1 MVNPLQSLRLPLG
14 HPLVE
19 KLCDKSL
26 KDGVKFNEEIPINFK
41 KEVLE
46 EDKIKFKQALRVLH
60 AIVNNETSLRYLS
73 EENQKFIEDLAQ
85 AKKIANEQIE
95 KTLEIVSTSDV
106 DVDFEKFKNLML
118 NVDFVA
124 VGLKSYSQSQ
134 LLDLNG
140 GHWDLEVPGLSKER
154 VTFRFDN
161 LPKDS
166 SDKEMDFYARSSLKD
181 LNKGV
186 VAIDFGTKST
196 TASYMDKMGTYRL
209 LSIGGLVD
217 DASLTKFENPTIME
231 FRHKEK
237 FITGYDALDH
247 RPFTEKNDI
256 EVAQEAQKNAAGVK
270 GNDLYRF
277 FSQLKQWAGADE
289 KLNFRDFKE
298 DFSLESF
305 TNCTDFN
312 PIEIYAYYI
321 GRCINNM
328 HNGVFLKYFLSY
340 PIKYEKHQAEKIR
353 ESFEKGLKK
362 SLPRHVFDDEK
373 TAKTF
378 KVELRASEPC
388 AYAISALKSYGFF
401 KSDKLDKSIYYGVF
415 DFGGG
420 TTDFDFGKW
429 EKSANPKFLYK
440 MTHFSSGGDKY
451 LGGENLLEL
460 LAWETYAKNFQELKA
475 KDVVIAKPNYDR
487 IDTQRFGS
495 FMQNSSGARLNLQT
509 IASQLRPFLENLDAN
524 IIEAIEENEN
534 FEIEGF
540 EKDLKAQLLDRN
552 GVETDCDLKVDCKE
566 LLNLLKDKINE
577 GVANFFAGFSK
588 VMAENIIEAIEENE
602 NFEIE
607 GFEKDLKAQLLD
619 RNGVETDC
627 DLKVDCKELLNLL
640 KDKINEGVAN
650 FFAGFSKVMA
660 ENIDDQCRAFH
671 IFLGGNAS
679 RSVLVKQAFE
689 NAKEKQLK
697 DYHQKTSKDDFKFI
711 IYEPL
716 GTEASDKQILELTGE
731 DVSNTPAYLKP
742 TSKTG
747 VAFGLLESRDKAKG
761 IERLSI
767 SSNPV
772 FKYDLGIEIE
782 GKFHAKI
789 HRDSLKPNEYQ
800 IFQTKE
806 EWGGFDELEIRY
818 SDKSLANTNTLNIQ
832 DTQMICIALEEVEEV
847 DVKVCCVDSQSI
859 KVGLFK
865 DGQLIY
871 ESEVEKL

>member
-1 MVNPLQSLRLPLG
+1 MVKPLQSLELPLG

-19 KLCDKSL
+19 KLCNLSL
-26 KDGVKFNEEIPINFK
+26 NNKAAFNEEIPIHFK
-41 KEVLE
+41 DEVSD
-46 EDKIKFKQALRVLH
+46 EDRIKFKQALRVLH
-60 AIVNNETSLRYLS
+60 AIVNNETFLRHLS
-73 EENQKFIEDLAQ
+73 DENQKFLEDLAQ

-95 KTLEIVSTSDV
+95 KTLEFVSISGV
-106 DVDFEKFKNLML
+106 DVDFEAFKDLML
-118 NVDFVA
+118 NVDNIA
-124 VGLKSYSQSQ
+124 VGVGIYSQSQ

-140 GHWDLEVPGLSKER
+140 GHWDLEVPSAPER
-154 VTFRFDN
+154 VTFGFDN
-161 LPKDS
+161 LDPNGK
-166 SDKEMDFYARSSLKD
+166 KMHFYARSSLKD

-186 VAIDFGTKST
+186 VVIDFGTKST
-196 TASYMDKMGTYRL
+196 TAAYMDETGTYRL
-209 LSIGGLVD
+209 LSIGGNAD
-217 DASLTKFENPTIME
+217 DASPTKFENPTIVE
-231 FRHKEK
+231 FRHRGK
-237 FITGYDALDH
+237 FITEYDALDH
-247 RPFTEKNDI
+247 RPFTERNDI
-256 EVAQEAQKNAAGVK
+256 EVAHEAQKDAAGVK

-277 FSQLKQWAGADE
+277 FSKLKQWAGADE
-289 KLNFRDFKE
+289 KQNFKDLE
-298 DFSLESF
+298 EGFSLESF
-305 TNCTDFN
+305 TDCTGFN

-321 GRCINNM
+321 GRNINNM

-340 PIKYEKHQAEKIR
+340 LVKYEKHQAEKIR
-353 ESFEKGLKK
+353 ESFERGLKK
-362 SLPRHVFDDEK
+362 TLPRHVFDDEK

-401 KSDKLDKSIYYGVF
+401 KSEKLDKPVYYGVF

-451 LGGENLLEL
+451 LGGENLLEW
-460 LAWETYAKNFQELKA
+460 LAWEAYAKNFQELKA

-509 IASQLRPFLENLDAN
+509 IASQLHPFLENLDAN

-534 FEIEGF
+534 FEIENF
-540 EKDLKAQLLDRN
+540 EKDFKTMLFDRN
-552 GVETDCDLKVDCKE
+552 GVETECDLKVDCKE
-566 LLNLLKDKINE
+566 LLSLLKGKIE
-577 GVANFFAGFSK
+577 
-588 VMAENIIEAIEENE
+588 
-602 NFEIE
+602 
-607 GFEKDLKAQLLD
+607 
-619 RNGVETDC
+619 
-627 DLKVDCKELLNLL
+627 
-640 KDKINEGVAN
+640 EGVAN

-697 DYHQKTSKDDFKFI
+697 DYQQKTSKNDFKFI

-742 TSKTG
+742 TCKTG
-747 VAFGLLESRDKAKG
+747 VAFGLLESRDKPNG
-761 IERLSI
+761 IEMPSI
-767 SSNPV
+767 DSNPV

-818 SDKSLANTNTLNIQ
+818 SDKSLANTNTLDIQ
-832 DTQMICIALEEVEEV
+832 DTQLISIALEEVEEV

-871 ESEVEKL
+871 ESEAEKL

>member
-1 MVNPLQSLRLPLG
+1 MVKEKSLELPLG

-19 KLCDKSL
+19 KLCELSL
-26 KDGVKFNEEIPINFK
+26 NNKAAFNEKSEPNFK
-41 KEVLE
+41 DEVSE

-73 EENQKFIEDLAQ
+73 DENQKFLEDLAQ
-85 AKKIANEQIE
+85 DKKITNEKIE

-118 NVDFVA
+118 KVDNIA

-134 LLDLNG
+134 LLDLDG
-140 GHWDLEVPGLSKER
+140 GHWDLEVPSAPKER

-161 LPKDS
+161 LDPNG
-166 SDKEMDFYARSSLKD
+166 KEMDFYARSSLKD
-181 LNKGV
+181 LKKGV

-196 TASYMDKMGTYRL
+196 TASYMDETGTYRL

-217 DASLTKFENPTIME
+217 DANLTKFENPTIVE

-237 FITGYDALDH
+237 FNTEYDALNH

-256 EVAQEAQKNAAGVK
+256 EVVHEAQKNAAGVK

-277 FSQLKQWAGADE
+277 FSKLKQWAGADE
-289 KLNFRDFKE
+289 KQNFRDLEE

-305 TNCTDFN
+305 TNCTGFN
-312 PIEIYAYYI
+312 PIEIYAYCI
-321 GRCINNM
+321 SRSINNM

-340 PIKYEKHQAEKIR
+340 PVKYEKYQAEKIR
-353 ESFEKGLKK
+353 ESFERGLKK

-401 KSDKLDKSIYYGVF
+401 KSEKLDKPVYYGVF

-429 EKSANPKFLYK
+429 EKSTSPKFIYK

-451 LGGENLLEL
+451 LGGENLLEW
-460 LAWETYAKNFQELKA
+460 LAWEAYAKNFQELKA
-475 KDVVIAKPNYDR
+475 KDIVIAKPNYDR

-509 IASQLRPFLENLDAN
+509 IASKLRPFLENLDAN
-524 IIEAIEENEN
+524 IIEAIEENEE
-534 FEIEGF
+534 FEIRGF
-540 EKDLKAQLLDRN
+540 EKDFKAQLFDRN
-552 GVETDCDLKVDCKE
+552 GVETECDLKVDCKE
-566 LLNLLKDKINE
+566 LLSLLKDKIE
-577 GVANFFAGFSK
+577 ECVANFFA
-588 VMAENIIEAIEENE
+588 
-602 NFEIE
+602 
-607 GFEKDLKAQLLD
+607 
-619 RNGVETDC
+619 R
-627 DLKVDCKELLNLL
+627 
-640 KDKINEGVAN
+640 
-650 FFAGFSKVMA
+650 FSKVMA

-679 RSVLVKQAFE
+679 RSALVKQAFE

-697 DYHQKTSKDDFKFI
+697 DYQQKTSKNDFKFI

-742 TSKTG
+742 TCKTG
-747 VAFGLLESRDKAKG
+747 VAFGLLESRDKPNW
-761 IERLSI
+761 IERPFI

-789 HRDSLKPNEYQ
+789 HRDSLKPNEYR

-818 SDKSLANTNTLNIQ
+818 SDKALANTNTLDIK
-832 DTQMICIALEEVEEV
+832 DTQMIPIALEEVEEV

>member
-1 MVNPLQSLRLPLG
+1 MVKPLQSLELPLG

-19 KLCDKSL
+19 KLCDRSL
-26 KDGVKFNEEIPINFK
+26 KDGVKFNEEAPIHFK

-46 EDKIKFKQALRVLH
+46 EDRIKFKQALRVLH
-60 AIVNNETSLRYLS
+60 AIVNNSTSLRYPS
-73 EENQKFIEDLAQ
+73 DENQKLLEDLAQDLAQ

-95 KTLEIVSTSDV
+95 KTLEIVSISDV
-106 DVDFEKFKNLML
+106 DVDFEKFKDLML
-118 NVDFVA
+118 NVDNIA

-134 LLDLNG
+134 LFDLDG
-140 GHWDLEVPGLSKER
+140 GHWDLEVPSAPKER

-161 LPKDS
+161 LDPNG
-166 SDKEMDFYARSSLKD
+166 KEMDFYARSSLKD
-181 LNKGV
+181 LKKGV

-196 TASYMDKMGTYRL
+196 TASYMDETGTYRL
-209 LSIGGLVD
+209 LSIGGDAD
-217 DASLTKFENPTIME
+217 DASLTKFENPTIVE

-237 FITGYDALDH
+237 FLKDYDALDH

-256 EVAQEAQKNAAGVK
+256 EVAHEAQKNAEGVK

-277 FSQLKQWAGADE
+277 FSKLKQWAGADE
-289 KLNFRDFKE
+289 KQNFKDLDE

-305 TNCTDFN
+305 TNCTGFN

-321 GRCINNM
+321 GHYINNM

-353 ESFEKGLKK
+353 ESFERGLKK

-401 KSDKLDKSIYYGVF
+401 KSEKLDKPVYYGVF

-429 EKSANPKFLYK
+429 EKSANPKFFYK

-460 LAWETYAKNFQELKA
+460 LAWEAYAKNFQELKA

-524 IIEAIEENEN
+524 IIEAIEENEE
-534 FEIEGF
+534 FEIKGF
-540 EKDLKAQLLDRN
+540 EKDFKTMLLDRN
-552 GVETDCDLKVDCKE
+552 GVETECDLKVDCKE
-566 LLNLLKDKINE
+566 LLSLLKGKIE
-577 GVANFFAGFSK
+577 
-588 VMAENIIEAIEENE
+588 
-602 NFEIE
+602 
-607 GFEKDLKAQLLD
+607 
-619 RNGVETDC
+619 
-627 DLKVDCKELLNLL
+627 
-640 KDKINEGVAN
+640 EGVAN

-697 DYHQKTSKDDFKFI
+697 DYHQKTSKNDFKFI

-716 GTEASDKQILELTGE
+716 GTEKSDKQILELTGE
-731 DVSNTPAYLKP
+731 DVSNTPAYVKP
-742 TSKTG
+742 TCKTG
-747 VAFGLLESRDKAKG
+747 VAFGLLESRDKAQG
-761 IERLSI
+761 IEMPSI
-767 SSNPV
+767 DSNPV

-818 SDKSLANTNTLNIQ
+818 SDKSLANTNTLDIQ
-832 DTQMICIALEEVEEV
+832 DTQMISIALEEIEEV
-847 DVKVCCVDSQSI
+847 DMKVCCVDSQSI

-865 DGQLIY
+865 DDQLIY

>member
-1 MVNPLQSLRLPLG
+1 MVTPLQSLRLPLG

-19 KLCDKSL
+19 KLCELSL
-26 KDGVKFNEEIPINFK
+26 KDGVVFNEKSKVNFK
-41 KEVLE
+41 KEVSK
-46 EDKIKFKQALRVLH
+46 EDKIKFKQALWVLH

-73 EENQKFIEDLAQ
+73 DENQKFIEDLAQ
-85 AKKIANEQIE
+85 DKKITNEKIE
-95 KTLEIVSTSDV
+95 KTLEFVSNNYV
-106 DVDFEKFKNLML
+106 YVDFEAFKELML
-118 NVDFVA
+118 NVDNIA

-134 LLDLNG
+134 LLDLDG
-140 GHWDLEVPGLSKER
+140 EHWDLEVPSAPKES

-161 LPKDS
+161 LDS
-166 SDKEMDFYARSSLKD
+166 SGKEMNFYARSSLKD

-217 DASLTKFENPTIME
+217 DTILTKFENPTIME
-231 FRHKEK
+231 FRYKEN
-237 FITGYDALDH
+237 FRNAYNALDH

-289 KLNFRDFKE
+289 KQNFRDLEK

-305 TNCTDFN
+305 THCTGFN
-312 PIEIYAYYI
+312 PIEIYAYCI

-328 HNGVFLKYFLSY
+328 QNGVFLKYFLSY

-373 TAKTF
+373 TAKMF
-378 KVELRASEPC
+378 KVELKASEPC

-401 KSDKLDKSIYYGVF
+401 KSEKLDKPVYYGVF

-429 EKSANPKFLYK
+429 EKSANPKFFYK

-460 LAWETYAKNFQELKA
+460 LAWETYAQNFQELIA
-475 KDVVIAKPNYDR
+475 KDIVIAKPNYDR

-495 FMQNSSGARLNLQT
+495 FMQNSREARLNLQA
-509 IASQLRPFLENLDAN
+509 IASTLRPFLENLDAD
-524 IIEAIEENEN
+524 IIEAIEENEEFN
-534 FEIEGF
+534 IEGF
-540 EKDLKAQLLDRN
+540 EKDFKTMLLDRN
-552 GVETDCDLKVDCKE
+552 GVETECDLKVDCKE
-566 LLNLLKDKINE
+566 ILSLLKDKIDD

-588 VMAENIIEAIEENE
+588 VM
-602 NFEIE
+602 
-607 GFEKDLKAQLLD
+607 D
-619 RNGVETDC
+619 
-627 DLKVDCKELLNLL
+627 
-640 KDKINEGVAN
+640 
-650 FFAGFSKVMA
+650 

-679 RSVLVKQAFE
+679 RSLLVKQAFE

-697 DYHQKTSKDDFKFI
+697 DYNQKTSKDDFTFI
-711 IYEPL
+711 LYEPL
-716 GTEASDKQILELTGE
+716 GTEKSDKQILELTGE
-731 DVSNTPAYLKP
+731 DVSNTPAYLKA
-742 TSKTG
+742 TCKTG
-747 VAFGLLESRDKAKG
+747 VAFGLLESRPKAGG
-761 IERLSI
+761 IERPSI

-818 SDKSLANTNTLNIQ
+818 SDKALANTNTLNIQ
-832 DTQMICIALEEVEEV
+832 DTQMISIALEEVEEV
-847 DVKVCCVDSQSI
+847 DMKVCCVDSQSI

-871 ESEVEKL
+871 ESEAEKL

>member
-19 KLCDKSL
+19 KLCKLSLNNKSA
-26 KDGVKFNEEIPINFK
+26 FNEK
-41 KEVLE
+41 SKVSYKEEVSK
-46 EDKIKFKQALRVLH
+46 EDRTKFEQALRVLH

-73 EENQKFIEDLAQ
+73 DENQKFIEDLVQ
-85 AKKIANEQIE
+85 DKKITNEKIE
-95 KTLEIVSTSDV
+95 KTLEIVSYSDV
-106 DVDFEKFKNLML
+106 DVDFEAFSDKML
-118 NVDFVA
+118 NVDKIA
-124 VGLKSYSQSQ
+124 VDLKSYDKG
-134 LLDLNG
+134 LLTDLNR
-140 GHWDLEVPGLSKER
+140 GHWDLEVSGLFKES

-161 LPKDS
+161 LDS
-166 SDKEMDFYARSSLKD
+166 SGKEMDFYARSSLKD
-181 LNKGV
+181 LKKGV

-196 TASYMDKMGTYRL
+196 TASYIDKTGTYRL

-217 DASLTKFENPTIME
+217 DASLEKYENPTIME
-231 FRHKEK
+231 FRYKEN
-237 FITGYDALDH
+237 FRNAYNALDH
-247 RPFTEKNDI
+247 RPFTEKHDM
-256 EVAQEAQKNAAGVK
+256 EVAHEAQKNAAGVK

-289 KLNFRDFKE
+289 KLNFRDLFE
-298 DFSLESF
+298 DFSLEIF
-305 TNCTDFN
+305 AHCTDFN

-328 HNGVFLKYFLSY
+328 QNSVFLKYFLSY

-378 KVELRASEPC
+378 KVELKASEPC
-388 AYAISALKSYGFF
+388 AYAISALKSYGFD
-401 KSDKLDKSIYYGVF
+401 KSDRLDKPIYYGVF

-429 EKSANPKFLYK
+429 EKSTNPKFFYK

-460 LAWETYAKNFQELKA
+460 LAFEAYAKNFQTLKE
-475 KDVVIAKPNYDR
+475 KDIVIAKPNYDR

-495 FMQNSSGARLNLQT
+495 FMQNSREACLNLQT
-509 IASQLRPFLENLDAN
+509 IASKLRPFLENLDAD
-524 IIEAIEENEN
+524 IIEAIEESEE

-540 EKDLKAQLLDRN
+540 EKDFKTMLLDRN
-552 GVETDCDLKVDCKE
+552 GVETECDLKVDCKE
-566 LLNLLKDKINE
+566 LLNFLKDKI
-577 GVANFFAGFSK
+577 
-588 VMAENIIEAIEENE
+588 
-602 NFEIE
+602 
-607 GFEKDLKAQLLD
+607 DD
-619 RNGVETDC
+619 
-627 DLKVDCKELLNLL
+627 
-640 KDKINEGVAN
+640 GVAN

-679 RSVLVKQAFE
+679 KSVLVKQAFE
-689 NAKEKQLK
+689 NAKEEQLK
-697 DYHQKTSKDDFKFI
+697 DYKQKTSKDDFTFI
-711 IYEPL
+711 LYEPL

-731 DVSNTPAYLKP
+731 DISKIPPYLKP
-742 TSKTG
+742 TCKTG

-761 IERLSI
+761 IERPSI

-818 SDKSLANTNTLNIQ
+818 SDKALANTNTLNIK
-832 DTQMICIALEEVEEV
+832 DTQMISIVLEEHEEV

>member
-14 HPLVE
+14 HPLIE
-19 KLCDKSL
+19 KLCKLSL
-26 KDGVKFNEEIPINFK
+26 NNKAAFNEKSKVNFK
-41 KEVLE
+41 EEVSD

-73 EENQKFIEDLAQ
+73 DENQKFIEDLAQ
-85 AKKIANEQIE
+85 DKKITNEQIE

-106 DVDFEKFKNLML
+106 YVDFEKFKELML
-118 NVDFVA
+118 KVDNEA

-134 LLDLNG
+134 LLDLDG
-140 GHWDLEVPGLSKER
+140 GHWDLEVPIVPKES

-161 LPKDS
+161 LDS
-166 SDKEMDFYARSSLKD
+166 NNKEMHFYARSSLKD

-196 TASYMDKMGTYRL
+196 TASYMDKTGTYRL

-217 DASLTKFENPTIME
+217 DASPTKFENPTIME
-231 FRHKEK
+231 FRHRKK
-237 FITGYDALDH
+237 FIIEYNALDH

-256 EVAQEAQKNAAGVK
+256 EVVQEAQKNLKDAQD
-270 GNDLYRF
+270 NDLYRF

-289 KLNFRDFKE
+289 KRNFRDLIE
-298 DFSLESF
+298 DFPLESF

-312 PIEIYAYYI
+312 PIEIYAYCI

-328 HNGVFLKYFLSY
+328 ENGVFLKYFLSY

-353 ESFEKGLKK
+353 ESFERGLKK
-362 SLPRHVFDDEK
+362 SLPRHVFGDEK

-388 AYAISALKSYGFF
+388 AYAISALKSYGFD
-401 KSDKLDKSIYYGVF
+401 KSDKLDKPVYYGVF

-429 EKSANPKFLYK
+429 EKSASPKFLYK

-460 LAWETYAKNFQELKA
+460 LAFEAYAKNFQELKA
-475 KDVVIAKPNYDR
+475 KDIVIAKPNYDR

-495 FMQNSSGARLNLQT
+495 FMQNSREARLNLQT
-509 IASQLRPFLENLDAN
+509 IASKLRPFLEKLDAD
-524 IIEAIEENEN
+524 IIEAIEENEE

-540 EKDLKAQLLDRN
+540 EKEFKVQLFDRN
-552 GVETDCDLKVDCKE
+552 GNEVEEDGFRVDYKE
-566 LLNLLKDKINE
+566 LLNLLKDKI
-577 GVANFFAGFSK
+577 
-588 VMAENIIEAIEENE
+588 
-602 NFEIE
+602 
-607 GFEKDLKAQLLD
+607 DD
-619 RNGVETDC
+619 
-627 DLKVDCKELLNLL
+627 
-640 KDKINEGVAN
+640 GVAN

-660 ENIDDQCRAFH
+660 ENIDNQCRAFH

-679 RSVLVKQAFE
+679 KSVLVKQAFE
-689 NAKEKQLK
+689 NAKENQLK
-697 DYHQKTSKDDFKFI
+697 AYKQKTSKDDFTFI
-711 IYEPL
+711 LYELL

-742 TSKTG
+742 TCKTG
-747 VAFGLLESRDKAKG
+747 VAFGLLESRPKAGG
-761 IERLSI
+761 IEGLSI
-767 SSNPV
+767 DSNPV

-782 GKFHAKI
+782 GKFHTRI
-789 HRDSLKPNEYQ
+789 SRDSLKPNEYQ

-806 EWGGFDELEIRY
+806 EWGGFDGLEIRY
-818 SDKSLANTNTLNIQ
+818 SDKPLANTNTLSIH
-832 DTQMICIALEEVEEV
+832 DTQLISIALEEVEEV
-847 DVKVCCVDSQSI
+847 DMKVCCVDSQSI

-865 DGQLIY
+865 DDQLIY
-871 ESEVEKL
+871 ESEAEKL

>member
-1 MVNPLQSLRLPLG
+1 MVKPLQSLELPLG

-19 KLCDKSL
+19 KLCNLSL
-26 KDGVKFNEEIPINFK
+26 NNKAAFNEEIPIHFK
-41 KEVLE
+41 DEVSE
-46 EDKIKFKQALRVLH
+46 EDKIKFKQALRVFH

-73 EENQKFIEDLAQ
+73 DDNQKFLEDLAQ
-85 AKKIANEQIE
+85 AEKIANEQIE

-106 DVDFEKFKNLML
+106 DVDFEKFKELML
-118 NVDFVA
+118 NVDNIA
-124 VGLKSYSQSQ
+124 VGVGIYSQSQ

-140 GHWDLEVPGLSKER
+140 GHWDLEMPSVPKER

-161 LPKDS
+161 LDS
-166 SDKEMDFYARSSLKD
+166 SGKEIKEMNFYARSSLKD
-181 LNKGV
+181 LKKSV
-186 VAIDFGTKST
+186 FVAIDFGTKST
-196 TASYMDKMGTYRL
+196 TAAYMDESTEYRL

-217 DASLTKFENPTIME
+217 DASLTKFENPTIVE
-231 FRHKEK
+231 FRHRKK
-237 FITGYDALDH
+237 FITEYNALDH

-256 EVAQEAQKNAAGVK
+256 EVAHEAQKNAAGVK

-277 FSQLKQWAGADE
+277 FSKLKQWAGADE
-289 KLNFRDFKE
+289 KQNFKDLDE

-305 TNCTDFN
+305 TNCTGFN

-340 PIKYEKHQAEKIR
+340 PVKYEKHQAEKIR
-353 ESFEKGLKK
+353 ESFERGLKK
-362 SLPRHVFDDEK
+362 SLPKHVFDDEK

-388 AYAISALKSYGFF
+388 AYAIRALKSYGFF
-401 KSDKLDKSIYYGVF
+401 KSEKLDKPVYYGVF
-415 DFGGG
+415 DFGGR

-429 EKSANPKFLYK
+429 EKSANPKFAYK
-440 MTHFSSGGDKY
+440 MTNFSSGGDKY

-534 FEIEGF
+534 FEIKDF
-540 EKDLKAQLLDRN
+540 EKGFKTMLFDRN
-552 GVETDCDLKVDCKE
+552 GVGAECDLKVDCKE
-566 LLNLLKDKINE
+566 LLSLLK
-577 GVANFFAGFSK
+577 G
-588 VMAENIIEAIEENE
+588 
-602 NFEIE
+602 
-607 GFEKDLKAQLLD
+607 
-619 RNGVETDC
+619 
-627 DLKVDCKELLNLL
+627 
-640 KDKINEGVAN
+640 KINEGVAN

-679 RSVLVKQAFE
+679 RSALVKQAFE

-697 DYHQKTSKDDFKFI
+697 DYHQKTSKNDFKFI

-716 GTEASDKQILELTGE
+716 GTEKSDKQILELTGE

-742 TSKTG
+742 TCKTG
-747 VAFGLLESRDKAKG
+747 VAFGLLESRNRSHG
-761 IERLSI
+761 IERPSI
-767 SSNPV
+767 DSNPV

-818 SDKSLANTNTLNIQ
+818 SDKSLANTNTLDIQ
-832 DTQMICIALEEVEEV
+832 DTQMISIALEEIEEV
-847 DVKVCCVDSQSI
+847 DVKVCYVDSKSI

-865 DGQLIY
+865 DSQLIY

>member
-1 MVNPLQSLRLPLG
+1 MVKPLQSLELPLG

-19 KLCDKSL
+19 ILCNSSL
-26 KDGVKFNEEIPINFK
+26 KDGVKFNEKSESIFK
-41 KEVLE
+41 EEVSE

-60 AIVNNETSLRYLS
+60 AIANNETSLRYFL
-73 EENQKFIEDLAQ
+73 EDNQKFLEDLAQ
-85 AKKIANEQIE
+85 AKKITNEQIE

-106 DVDFEKFKNLML
+106 DVDFEKFKNLIL
-118 NVDFVA
+118 NVDNIA

-140 GHWDLEVPGLSKER
+140 GHWDLEAPSTPKER

-161 LPKDS
+161 LDPNG
-166 SDKEMDFYARSSLKD
+166 KEMDFYARSSLKD

-196 TASYMDKMGTYRL
+196 TASYMDKTGTYRL
-209 LSIGGLVD
+209 LSIGGDVD
-217 DASLTKFENPTIME
+217 DASLTKFENPTIVE
-231 FRHKEK
+231 FRHRKK
-237 FITGYDALDH
+237 FITEYGALKH
-247 RPFTEKNDI
+247 RPFTEHNNI
-256 EVAQEAQKNAAGVK
+256 EVVHEAQKNVEGAK
-270 GNDLYRF
+270 ENDLYRF
-277 FSQLKQWAGADE
+277 FSKLKQWAGADE
-289 KLNFRDFKE
+289 KQNFKDLDE
-298 DFSLESF
+298 DFSLEIF

-312 PIEIYAYYI
+312 PIEIYAYCI

-353 ESFEKGLKK
+353 ESFERGLKK

-378 KVELRASEPC
+378 KVGLRASEPC

-401 KSDKLDKSIYYGVF
+401 KSEKLDKPVYYGVF

-460 LAWETYAKNFQELKA
+460 LAWEAYAKNFQELKA

-495 FMQNSSGARLNLQT
+495 FMQNSKEVRLNLQT
-509 IASQLRPFLENLDAN
+509 IASELRPFLENLDAN

-540 EKDLKAQLLDRN
+540 EEDFKTMLLDRN
-552 GVETDCDLKVDCKE
+552 GVETECDLKVDCKE
-566 LLNLLKDKINE
+566 LLSLLKGKI
-577 GVANFFAGFSK
+577 
-588 VMAENIIEAIEENE
+588 
-602 NFEIE
+602 
-607 GFEKDLKAQLLD
+607 DD
-619 RNGVETDC
+619 
-627 DLKVDCKELLNLL
+627 
-640 KDKINEGVAN
+640 GVAN

-671 IFLGGNAS
+671 IFLGGSAS
-679 RSVLVKQAFE
+679 RSALVKQAFE

-697 DYHQKTSKDDFKFI
+697 DYQQKTSKNDFKFI

-742 TSKTG
+742 TCKTG
-747 VAFGLLESRDKAKG
+747 VAFGLLESRDRAKG

-767 SSNPV
+767 DSNPV

-789 HRDSLKPNEYQ
+789 HRDSLSLMNTRFSKPKRNGE
-800 IFQTKE
+800 
-806 EWGGFDELEIRY
+806 
-818 SDKSLANTNTLNIQ
+818 
-832 DTQMICIALEEVEEV
+832 ALM
-847 DVKVCCVDSQSI
+847 S
-859 KVGLFK
+859 
-865 DGQLIY
+865 
-871 ESEVEKL
+871 

>member
-1 MVNPLQSLRLPLG
+1 MVKPLQSLRLPLG

-19 KLCDKSL
+19 KLCNLSL
-26 KDGVKFNEEIPINFK
+26 KDGVKFNEEAPIHFK
-41 KEVLE
+41 KEVSE
-46 EDKIKFKQALRVLH
+46 EEKIKFKQALRVLH
-60 AIVNNETSLRYLS
+60 AIVNNSASLRYLS
-73 EENQKFIEDLAQ
+73 DDNQKFLEDLAQ
-85 AKKIANEQIE
+85 AEKITNKQIE
-95 KTLEIVSTSDV
+95 KTLEIVSYSDV
-106 DVDFEKFKNLML
+106 DVDFEEFKKLMF
-118 NVDFVA
+118 NVDNIA

-134 LLDLNG
+134 LLDLDG
-140 GHWDLEVPGLSKER
+140 GHWDLEAPSAPKER

-161 LPKDS
+161 LDPNG
-166 SDKEMDFYARSSLKD
+166 KEMDFYARSSLKD

-196 TASYMDKMGTYRL
+196 TASYMDENTKYRL

-217 DASLTKFENPTIME
+217 DVSLTKFENPTIVE
-231 FRHKEK
+231 FRHRKK

-247 RPFTEKNDI
+247 RPFTEHNDI
-256 EVAQEAQKNAAGVK
+256 EVVHEAQKNAAGVK

-277 FSQLKQWAGADE
+277 FSKLKQWAGADE
-289 KLNFRDFKE
+289 KQNFRDLEE

-305 TNCTDFN
+305 TNCTGFN
-312 PIEIYAYYI
+312 PIEIYAYCI

-353 ESFEKGLKK
+353 ESFERGLKK

-401 KSDKLDKSIYYGVF
+401 KSEKLDKPVYYGVF

-429 EKSANPKFLYK
+429 EKSASPKFLYK

-460 LAWETYAKNFQELKA
+460 LAWEVYAKNFQTLKE
-475 KDVVIAKPNYDR
+475 KDIVIAKPNYDR

-534 FEIEGF
+534 FEIKNF
-540 EKDLKAQLLDRN
+540 EKDFKAMLFDRN
-552 GVETDCDLKVDCKE
+552 GVETECDLQVDCKE
-566 LLNLLKDKINE
+566 LLSLLKGKIEE
-577 GVANFFAGFSK
+577 GV
-588 VMAENIIEAIEENE
+588 V
-602 NFEIE
+602 
-607 GFEKDLKAQLLD
+607 
-619 RNGVETDC
+619 
-627 DLKVDCKELLNLL
+627 
-640 KDKINEGVAN
+640 N

-689 NAKEKQLK
+689 KAKEKQLK
-697 DYHQKTSKDDFKFI
+697 DYHQKTSKNDFKFI

-742 TSKTG
+742 TCKTG

-761 IERLSI
+761 IEMPSI
-767 SSNPV
+767 DSNPV

-806 EWGGFDELEIRY
+806 EWGGFDGLEIRY
-818 SDKSLANTNTLNIQ
+818 SDKSLANTNTLDIK
-832 DTQMICIALEEVEEV
+832 DTQMVSIALEEVEEV
-847 DVKVCCVDSQSI
+847 DVEVCCVDSQSI

>member
-19 KLCDKSL
+19 KLCELSL
-26 KDGVKFNEEIPINFK
+26 NNKVAFNEK
-41 KEVLE
+41 SGVSYKEEVSK
-46 EDKIKFKQALRVLH
+46 EDRTKFEQVLRVLH
-60 AIVNNETSLRYLS
+60 AIVNNEASLRYLS
-73 EENQKFIEDLAQ
+73 DENQKFIEDLEQ
-85 AKKIANEQIE
+85 NLVQDKKITNEKIE
-95 KTLEIVSTSDV
+95 KTLEIVSYSDV
-106 DVDFEKFKNLML
+106 DVDFEAFKEMML
-118 NVDFVA
+118 KVDRVA

-134 LLDLNG
+134 LLDLDG
-140 GHWDLEVPGLSKER
+140 GHWDLEVPSVPKES

-166 SDKEMDFYARSSLKD
+166 SSKEENFYARSSLKD
-181 LNKGV
+181 LNKQGV

-196 TASYMDKMGTYRL
+196 TASYMDKTGTYRL

-217 DASLTKFENPTIME
+217 DTSLTKFENPTIVE
-231 FRHKEK
+231 FRNKEK
-237 FITGYDALDH
+237 FLKDYNALRH
-247 RPFTEKNDI
+247 RPFTEKHDV
-256 EVAQEAQKNAAGVK
+256 EVAHEAQKNAAGVK
-270 GNDLYRF
+270 ENDLYRF

-305 TNCTDFN
+305 THCTGFN

-328 HNGVFLKYFLSY
+328 QNGVFLKYFLSY

-373 TAKTF
+373 TAKMF
-378 KVELRASEPC
+378 KVELRVSEPC

-401 KSDKLDKSIYYGVF
+401 KSEKLDKPVYYGVF

-429 EKSANPKFLYK
+429 EKSTNPKFLYK
-440 MTHFSSGGDKY
+440 MTHFSGGGDKY

-460 LAWETYAKNFQELKA
+460 LAFEAYGQNFQTLKE
-475 KDVVIAKPNYDR
+475 KDVAIAKPNYDR

-495 FMQNSSGARLNLQT
+495 FMQKSREARLNLQT
-509 IASQLRPFLENLDAN
+509 IASELRPFLENLDAD
-524 IIEAIEENEN
+524 IIEAIEENEE

-540 EKDLKAQLLDRN
+540 EKEFKVQLFDRN
-552 GVETDCDLKVDCKE
+552 GVETK
-566 LLNLLKDKINE
+566 
-577 GVANFFAGFSK
+577 G
-588 VMAENIIEAIEENE
+588 
-602 NFEIE
+602 
-607 GFEKDLKAQLLD
+607 
-619 RNGVETDC
+619 ETQ
-627 DLKVDCKELLNLL
+627 LKVDCKELLNLL

-679 RSVLVKQAFE
+679 KSVLVKQAFE

-697 DYHQKTSKDDFKFI
+697 DYQQKTSKEDFTFI
-711 IYEPL
+711 LYEPL

-731 DVSNTPAYLKP
+731 DVSKIPPYLKP
-742 TSKTG
+742 TCKTG
-747 VAFGLLESRDKAKG
+747 VAFGLLESRPKAGG
-761 IERLSI
+761 IERPSI
-767 SSNPV
+767 DSNPV

-806 EWGGFDELEIRY
+806 EWGGFDELEIRC
-818 SDKSLANTNTLNIQ
+818 SDKALANTNTLNIQ
-832 DTQMICIALEEVEEV
+832 DTQMIPIALEEVEEV

>member
-1 MVNPLQSLRLPLG
+1 MP
-14 HPLVE
+14 
-19 KLCDKSL
+19 
-26 KDGVKFNEEIPINFK
+26 
-41 KEVLE
+41 
-46 EDKIKFKQALRVLH
+46 
-60 AIVNNETSLRYLS
+60 
-73 EENQKFIEDLAQ
+73 
-85 AKKIANEQIE
+85 
-95 KTLEIVSTSDV
+95 
-106 DVDFEKFKNLML
+106 
-118 NVDFVA
+118 
-124 VGLKSYSQSQ
+124 
-134 LLDLNG
+134 
-140 GHWDLEVPGLSKER
+140 KER

-161 LPKDS
+161 LGS
-166 SDKEMDFYARSSLKD
+166 SGKEIKEMNFYARSSLKD
-181 LNKGV
+181 LKKSV
-186 VAIDFGTKST
+186 FVAIDFGTKST
-196 TASYMDKMGTYRL
+196 TAAYMDESTEYRL

-217 DASLTKFENPTIME
+217 DASLTKFENPTIVE
-231 FRHKEK
+231 FRHRKK
-237 FITGYDALDH
+237 FITEYNALDH

-256 EVAQEAQKNAAGVK
+256 EVAHEAQKNAAGVK

-277 FSQLKQWAGADE
+277 FSKLKQWAGADE
-289 KLNFRDFKE
+289 KQNFKDLDE

-305 TNCTDFN
+305 TNCTGFN

-328 HNGVFLKYFLSY
+328 ENGVFLKYFLSY

-353 ESFEKGLKK
+353 ESFERGLKK
-362 SLPRHVFDDEK
+362 SLPRHVFGDEK

-401 KSDKLDKSIYYGVF
+401 KSEKLDKPVYYGVF

-429 EKSANPKFLYK
+429 EKSASPKFAYK
-440 MTHFSSGGDKY
+440 MTNFSSGGDKY

-495 FMQNSSGARLNLQT
+495 FMQNSSGAHLNLQT
-509 IASQLRPFLENLDAN
+509 IASQLCPFLENLDAN

-534 FEIEGF
+534 FEIKDF
-540 EKDLKAQLLDRN
+540 EKGFKTMLFDRN
-552 GVETDCDLKVDCKE
+552 GVGAECDLKVDCKE
-566 LLNLLKDKINE
+566 LLSLLKGKIE
-577 GVANFFAGFSK
+577 
-588 VMAENIIEAIEENE
+588 
-602 NFEIE
+602 
-607 GFEKDLKAQLLD
+607 
-619 RNGVETDC
+619 
-627 DLKVDCKELLNLL
+627 
-640 KDKINEGVAN
+640 EGVAN

-660 ENIDDQCRAFH
+660 ENIDPQCNEFH

-679 RSVLVKQAFE
+679 RSALVKQAFE

-697 DYHQKTSKDDFKFI
+697 DYKQKTSKDDFKFI

-742 TSKTG
+742 TCKTG
-747 VAFGLLESRDKAKG
+747 VAFGLLESRNKAKG
-761 IERLSI
+761 IEMPSI
-767 SSNPV
+767 DSNPV

-818 SDKSLANTNTLNIQ
+818 SDKSLANTNTLDIK
-832 DTQMICIALEEVEEV
+832 DTQMISIALEEIEEV
-847 DVKVCCVDSQSI
+847 DVKVCCMDSQSI

>member
-1 MVNPLQSLRLPLG
+1 MVTPLKSLRLPLG

-19 KLCDKSL
+19 KLCKLSL
-26 KDGVKFNEEIPINFK
+26 NNNAAFNEKSKVNFK
-41 KEVLE
+41 EEVSKE
-46 EDKIKFKQALRVLH
+46 DRTKFEQALRVLH
-60 AIVNNETSLRYLS
+60 AIVNNETSLKYLS
-73 EENQKFIEDLAQ
+73 DADENQKFLEDLAQ
-85 AKKIANEQIE
+85 DKKITNEQIE

-106 DVDFEKFKNLML
+106 DVDFEAFKEKML
-118 NVDFVA
+118 KVDEIA

-140 GHWDLEVPGLSKER
+140 GHWDLEAPSVPKEI

-161 LPKDS
+161 LPKDPNG
-166 SDKEMDFYARSSLKD
+166 KEENFYARSSLKD

-196 TASYMDKMGTYRL
+196 TAAYMDKTGTYRL

-217 DASLTKFENPTIME
+217 DASPTKFENPTIME
-231 FRHKEK
+231 FRHRKK
-237 FITGYDALDH
+237 FIIEYNALDH
-247 RPFTEKNDI
+247 RPFTEKNDM
-256 EVAQEAQKNAAGVK
+256 EVAHEAQKNAKGVK

-289 KLNFRDFKE
+289 KQNFRDFKE

-305 TNCTDFN
+305 THCTDFN
-312 PIEIYAYYI
+312 PIEIYAYCI

-328 HNGVFLKYFLSY
+328 QNGVFLKYFLSY

-401 KSDKLDKSIYYGVF
+401 KSEKLDKPVYCGVF

-429 EKSANPKFLYK
+429 EKSASPKFLYK

-460 LAWETYAKNFQELKA
+460 LAWEMYAKNFQELKA

-495 FMQNSSGARLNLQT
+495 FMQKSREARLNLQT
-509 IASQLRPFLENLDAN
+509 IASTLRPFLENLDAN
-524 IIEAIEENEN
+524 IVEAIEEGEE

-540 EKDLKAQLLDRN
+540 EKGSKITLFDRN
-552 GVETDCDLKVDCKE
+552 GVETECDLKVDCKE
-566 LLNLLKDKINE
+566 LLSLLKDKINE
-577 GVANFFAGFSK
+577 SVANFFA
-588 VMAENIIEAIEENE
+588 
-602 NFEIE
+602 
-607 GFEKDLKAQLLD
+607 
-619 RNGVETDC
+619 R
-627 DLKVDCKELLNLL
+627 
-640 KDKINEGVAN
+640 
-650 FFAGFSKVMA
+650 FSKVMA
-660 ENIDDQCRAFH
+660 ENIDDQCRVFH

-679 RSVLVKQAFE
+679 RSLLVKQAFE

-697 DYHQKTSKDDFKFI
+697 DYKQKTSKDDFKFI

-716 GTEASDKQILELTGE
+716 GTEKSDKQILELTG
-731 DVSNTPAYLKP
+731 
-742 TSKTG
+742 
-747 VAFGLLESRDKAKG
+747 
-761 IERLSI
+761 
-767 SSNPV
+767 
-772 FKYDLGIEIE
+772 
-782 GKFHAKI
+782 
-789 HRDSLKPNEYQ
+789 
-800 IFQTKE
+800 
-806 EWGGFDELEIRY
+806 
-818 SDKSLANTNTLNIQ
+818 
-832 DTQMICIALEEVEEV
+832 
-847 DVKVCCVDSQSI
+847 
-859 KVGLFK
+859 
-865 DGQLIY
+865 
-871 ESEVEKL
+871 